1 MSDLDSAWLDF
12 CSEPEQT
19 YKLYINKD
27 NKSSELSSPKTSETL
42 IPSSSNIYISTKTQI
57 AHLNQSVDL
66 QDIFWKLPIVPYHKP
81 VEGIIKKQMKFN
93 TNTSEELAFLQN
105 MLPKNSHIEQHIITH
120 IEKPSGR
127 IKFKDVRKISIGIK
141 SSDIINN
148 RCKKKSAFYN
158 CFVVIM
164 RIFHEDVFK
173 EVHVKVFNTGK
184 LEIPGIKNDIILY
197 KIINKLI
204 EIMSLYKIS
213 KQELSCIKE
222 KSYTV
227 LINSNF
233 NCGYYIN
240 RSKLYE
246 ILRNKYNISCSY
258 DACSYPGIQSI
269 FCYDKT
275 KDPDDQDG
283 IQRENTT
290 DIIKVSFMI
299 FRTGST
305 LIVGKCNEDI
315 IRTIYKFLVNLF
327 IKEYHHVN
335 CGKSSTEIEKKKSVK
350 KKKIVTISMNRN
362 KLHCVS

>member
-1 MSDLDSAWLDF
+1 MGDLNSAWLDF
-12 CSEPEQT
+12 CSEPDQS
-19 YKLYINKD
+19 YKLYLKNDD
-27 NKSSELSSPKTSETL
+27 NNSTKLSMTETTSRAPKSSD
-42 IPSSSNIYISTKTQI
+42 IYISTKTQI
-57 AHLNQSVDL
+57 AHLNHPVDL
-66 QDIFWKLPIVPYHKP
+66 QDMFWRLPIVPYHKP

-93 TNTSEELAFLQN
+93 TNTAEELSTLQKSF
-105 MLPKNSHIEQHIITH
+105 PKNDYIEEHVITH
-120 IEKPSGR
+120 IEKPTGR
-127 IKFKDVRKISIGIK
+127 IKFKDVRKISIGLK
-141 SSDIINN
+141 SSDIINH

-164 RIFHEDVFK
+164 RILYENTFK

-204 EIMSLYKIS
+204 ELISVYKNYTP
-213 KQELSCIKE
+213 ELICVKDR
-222 KSYTV
+222 SYTV

-233 NCGYYIN
+233 NCGYYID

-269 FCYDKT
+269 FCYDKV
-275 KDPDDQDG
+275 KDPSHQDG
-283 IQRENTT
+283 KQQETT
-290 DIIKVSFMI
+290 KDIIKVSFMI

-327 IKEYHHVN
+327 IAEYPYIN
-335 CGKSSTEIEKKKSVK
+335 CGRSTTEVEKKKSVK
-350 KKKIVTISMNRN
+350 KKTDGYYF
-362 KLHCVS
+362 H